1 MKYLFFLGLIISFSG
16 LVSAQSSNLKMD
28 EVETTNS
35 YTFSIKTD
43 RNRVNKLLDIYN
55 EIDGGKSGFGMHSIS
70 TMELG
75 DGLQLYINTRRRVMK
90 VSYVGTNKDILGKA
104 KKLSKKI
111 KKAFKQPD
119 TPEPPTPSNGL

>member
-55 EIDGGKSGFGMHSIS
+55 EIDGGK
-70 TMELG
+70 
-75 DGLQLYINTRRRVMK
+75 R
-90 VSYVGTNKDILGKA
+90 
-104 KKLSKKI
+104 
-111 KKAFKQPD
+111 
-119 TPEPPTPSNGL
+119 